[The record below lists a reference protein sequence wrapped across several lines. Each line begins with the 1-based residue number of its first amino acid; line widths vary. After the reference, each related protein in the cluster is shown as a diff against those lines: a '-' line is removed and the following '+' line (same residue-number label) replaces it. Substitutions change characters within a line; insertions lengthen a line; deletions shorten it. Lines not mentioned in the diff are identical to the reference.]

1 MIHVTQKKIEKK
13 YKFRTL
19 KKQKREWEN
28 SDDIHHIYIKM
39 RNRVFF
45 FFFALPH
52 TVFTRCENCCF
63 RPYCFFFC
71 SCSSRPGATAAPP
84 LCWACKRL
92 ARCAVYRG
100 GCVCACEWARARVC
114 LCAALFERAHHH
126 HCFLSCIYI
135 IYIYLYIA
143 REEGTP
149 ATNTAVTRPGRT
161 TFRTRVPLV
170 VGAHKLRGNVTCS
183 TRLKSERN

>member
-1 MIHVTQKKIEKK
+1 
-13 YKFRTL
+13 
-19 KKQKREWEN
+19 
-28 SDDIHHIYIKM
+28 M

-71 SCSSRPGATAAPP
+71 FCSSRPGATAAPP
-84 LCWACKRL
+84 LCSVCKRL

-100 GCVCACEWARARVC
+100 GCVCACEWARACVCVCVPLFLKERIIIIVSCRV
-114 LCAALFERAHHH
+114 
-126 HCFLSCIYI
+126 YI
-135 IYIYLYIA
+135 YIA

-149 ATNTAVTRPGRT
+149 ATNTAVTRPGRA

>member
-1 MIHVTQKKIEKK
+1 MRKQRR
-13 YKFRTL
+13 YTL
-19 KKQKREWEN
+19 Y
-28 SDDIHHIYIKM
+28 IYIKM
-39 RNRVFF
+39 RNRVFFF

-84 LCWACKRL
+84 LCWVCKRL
-92 ARCAVYRG
+92 ARCAVYLPRR
-100 GCVCACEWARARVC
+100 VCLRVRVGTRTCVC

-135 IYIYLYIA
+135 YIIYIFIYSTGGGHTCDQYRGDSA
-143 REEGTP
+143 RPSNVSNQSASGCGS
-149 ATNTAVTRPGRT
+149 AQVTRKRH
-161 TFRTRVPLV
+161 VLYK
-170 VGAHKLRGNVTCS
+170 A
-183 TRLKSERN
+183 